1 MKQELASLLTTALTQ
16 YLDANGKAR
25 MCMSNGECA
34 SLEKAFT
41 EDKFDEIEKFAQHKM
56 TGNIVDLSKFEECI
70 VYHCQVNEATAKIAA
85 PHLLAIAFEEFKGTV
100 QQAILSEEYNSG
112 YKHGFGNGK
121 RCALQDS
128 ITWLDIKK
136 LVTIADGL
144 FAIDRDTDSLIGE
157 FQTEQ
162 SYYEEVLR
170 QFKYG
175 D

>member
-1 MKQELASLLTTALTQ
+1 MKKELASLLTTALAQ
-16 YLDANGKAR
+16 FLDANGKAK
-25 MCMSNGECA
+25 MCMSNTECA
-34 SLEKAFT
+34 SLEKAFA

-70 VYHCQVNEATAKIAA
+70 VFHCQVNEATAKIAA

-100 QQAILSEEYNSG
+100 QQALLSQEYEAG
-112 YKHGFGNGK
+112 YRHGVGNGK
-121 RCALQDS
+121 RQQLYDC
-128 ITWLDIKK
+128 IKWFDIKQ
-136 LVTIADGL
+136 LVNIADRL
-144 FAIDRDTDSLIGE
+144 LATDRDIESVLSE

-162 SYYEEVLR
+162 GYYEEVLR